1 MGIFYP
7 TSQAAGSR
15 SSFTGTISGTST
27 SFLGVAAVHGVVLA
41 LLLFVVPARQVV
53 EFVQPLA
60 VRLIELAPE
69 APPPPAPA
77 KPQPQVKPPPVQ
89 TRILAVTPLSNA
101 PETPAFVVPVPPPEP
116 AVPPAPTFSPVPPA
130 PITAARFDADYLQN
144 PSPVYPA
151 ISRRLGE
158 EGKVVLRVH
167 VDAAGLAT
175 EVVIKTPSGFPRLD
189 NAARDVVRQWRF
201 VPARRGNEPVDAWVL
216 VPIIFKLEG

>member
-27 SFLGVAAVHGVVLA
+27 CFLGVVAVHGVVLA

-60 VRLIELAPE
+60 VRLIELVPE

-77 KPQPQVKPPPVQ
+77 KPQFQFKPPPVQ
-89 TRILAVTPLSNA
+89 PRILAVAPVSNA
-101 PETPAFVVPVPPPEP
+101 LKTPTFVVPAPPPEP
-116 AVPPAPTFSPVPPA
+116 AAPPAQTFKPA
-130 PITAARFDADYLQN
+130 PSAPDTAARFDADYLQN
-144 PSPVYPA
+144 PSPAYPA

-189 NAARDVVRQWRF
+189 NAARDVVSQWRF

-216 VPIIFKLEG
+216 VPIVFKLEG